1 MLDPYTLTETL
12 RLERE
17 LLAGRQA
24 RQAKWTER
32 MAPSSTGSAFSV
44 VRRHLARAL
53 LALADRLD
61 PRAVVSVPHVPARPA
76 LNGTLHH
83 A

>member
-1 MLDPYTLTETL
+1 MLDPYTLGETL
-12 RLERE
+12 RLERQTTRRA
-17 LLAGRQA
+17 AGEGDQMAGAPAAQHRRQ
-24 RQAKWTER
+24 RPGG
-32 MAPSSTGSAFSV
+32 M
-44 VRRHLARAL
+44 RRRLARAL

-61 PRAVVSVPHVPARPA
+61 PRAVVNVPHVPARPA

>member
-1 MLDPYTLTETL
+1 MFDPYALDEAL
-12 RLERE
+12 RIE
-17 LLAGRQA
+17 
-24 RQAKWTER
+24 
-32 MAPSSTGSAFSV
+32 
-44 VRRHLARAL
+44 RHLRGERFTRVAGWQASAPRKASASTIARLRRSLARSL

-61 PRAVVSVPHVPARPA
+61 PRTVVSVPHVPARST

>member
-1 MLDPYTLTETL
+1 MFDPYALDEAL
-12 RLERE
+12 RIERQLRGE
-17 LLAGRQA
+17 RSTRLAAWQA
-24 RQAKWTER
+24 E
-32 MAPSSTGSAFSV
+32 APRKAPVSTIGSL
-44 VRRHLARAL
+44 RRRLARSL

-61 PRAVVSVPHVPARPA
+61 PRTVVSVPHVPARST

>member
-1 MLDPYTLTETL
+1 MLDPYTLTEML
-12 RLERE
+12 RLERQ
-17 LLAGRQA
+17 LLAERQA
-24 RQAKWTER
+24 RQARWAEQMMPAT
-32 MAPSSTGSAFSV
+32 SGSAMIS
-44 VRRHLARAL
+44 VRRSLARAL

-61 PRAVVSVPHVPARPA
+61 PRAVVSVPHVPARPT

>member
-1 MLDPYTLTETL
+1 MLDPYTLGETL

-17 LLAGRQA
+17 ILAERQA
-24 RQAKWTER
+24 RETRWLEHLR
-32 MAPSSTGSAFSV
+32 RSTAVSASGGM
-44 VRRHLARAL
+44 RRRLARAL

-61 PRAVVSVPHVPARPA
+61 PRAVVNVPHVPACSA